1 MSCWK
6 RTAQT
11 ILFRFILFCSLEKRN
26 HLFLTELTS
35 FWFIAI
41 CYIIFTSGQTSFTRK
56 NNTQIHKDLHLVM
69 SLISSTKYD
78 AMPIFFLQIKR
89 KKKTKFS
96 WPLPDS
102 SLNKIH
108 KKIRISLFWGKSIFL
123 SLFLLF
129 SFTFVAF
136 SENTFELFIIFKR
149 YNIIKIY

>member
-11 ILFRFILFCSLEKRN
+11 ILFHFILFCSLEKRN

-102 SLNKIH
+102 SLNKRT
-108 KKIRISLFWGKSIFL
+108 KKKNKNFSCLGKID
-123 SLFLLF
+123 F
-129 SFTFVAF
+129 SFSV
-136 SENTFELFIIFKR
+136 LIIFFYFRRFFRKHFW
-149 YNIIKIY
+149 IIYHF